1 MTKLQTKDTNVT
13 ITDLLIE
20 SFNFAEVEDDAKRKK
35 YSGPV
40 DTATDTGQDNPFW
53 NISLLVRIGGYCATA
68 ERSYIKG
75 MARQDDIVKM
85 LEDGKD
91 FMADAYYQNEASIEN
106 AQREMLIFRDFFQ
119 DTFGSPWM
127 GLEKYTTMLDE
138 IFSPKTLGSSNKAEK
153 RDKAVS
159 ALLHNRAKMTGRSV
173 PQQEIFEDKVA
184 EHLALKVKLPQD
196 ICKLPR
202 DKGDKILND
211 SIKNIA

>member
-211 SIKNIA
+211 SIKSVA

>member
-35 YSGPV
+35 YSGPQ

-127 GLEKYTTMLDE
+127 GLDKYTTMLDE
-138 IFSPKTLGSSNKAEK
+138 IFSPKALGSSNKAEK

-211 SIKNIA
+211 SIKSVA

>member
-1 MTKLQTKDTNVT
+1 MTKLQTKDTNIT

-35 YSGPV
+35 YSGPQ

-127 GLEKYTTMLDE
+127 GLDKYTTMLDE
-138 IFSPKTLGSSNKAEK
+138 IFSPKALGSSNKAEK

-211 SIKNIA
+211 SIKSVA

>member
-35 YSGPV
+35 YSGPQ

-68 ERSYIKG
+68 ERSYQKG
-75 MARQDDIVKM
+75 MKRQDEIEKM

-138 IFSPKTLGSSNKAEK
+138 IFSPKALGSSNKSQLK
-153 RDKAVS
+153 DKASS
-159 ALLHNRAKMTGRSV
+159 ALLSIRAKKTGRTV
-173 PQQEIFEDKVA
+173 AEQQVFEDKVA

-196 ICKLPR
+196 ICKLPQ
-202 DKGDKILND
+202 DKANKILND

>member
-40 DTATDTGQDNPFW
+40 DASTDTGQDNPFW

-138 IFSPKTLGSSNKAEK
+138 IFSPKALGSSNKAEK

-211 SIKNIA
+211 SIKSVA